1 MSDTTVAAF
10 EGSLTDAN
18 GTIRRTTA
26 AEFSQALDAA
36 VVEPAVGTPLPFE
49 GVSYNGTSVISD
61 PTVADLESA
70 ATGVT
75 PATLGVADYGTIV
88 ISSSEGPEGSVS
100 LYPEK
105 HVAVLPASRI
115 VDDME
120 ATFSE
125 LGERI
130 RECGDDEI
138 LATGPSATADMGEL
152 VLGAHGPKVV
162 EVVVISDQ

>member
-1 MSDTTVAAF
+1 MSDTKVAAF
-10 EGSLTDAN
+10 EQSLTVAN
-18 GTIRRTTA
+18 GSIRRTTA
-26 AEFSQALDAA
+26 AEFPHALGAS

-49 GVSYNGTSVISD
+49 RLSYNGTSVISD

-88 ISSSEGPEGSVS
+88 VSSSEGPEGSVS

-115 VDDME
+115 VDDMVT
-120 ATFSE
+120 TFSE

-130 RECGDDEI
+130 REYGNDEI

-152 VLGAHGPKVV
+152 VLGAHGPEVV
-162 EVVVISDQ
+162 EVIVVSDQ